1 MIQRA
6 DTLRD
11 QAYTLIRDKIIKKE
25 IPFGAR
31 ISVAE
36 LSREF
41 GISNSPIREA
51 ISRLQNEGLVVNEP
65 NSGFRVMTLDSS
77 NFNRIADSVEVIVN
91 GCYDLCLRVGKIED
105 LTELLEDRLTI
116 QKEKFDGTIS
126 FEYSSATIGFDRAFV
141 DVCNNELLSRMFD
154 SVFNMLVLC
163 TFYVYDADPDNEK
176 ENMQQHEDILN
187 AIKSGDQNL
196 VRDKIAHHF
205 DKRQFAAMLDDLS

>member
-11 QAYTLIRDKIIKKE
+11 QAYTLTRDKILKRE

-31 ISVAE
+31 LSVAK

-51 ISRLQNEGLVVNEP
+51 ISRLQNEGLVINEP
-65 NSGFRVMTLDSS
+65 NSGFRVMTLDKT

-91 GCYDLCLRVGKIED
+91 GCYDLCLRSGKTKELCD
-105 LTELLEDRLTI
+105 LLERRLAI
-116 QKEKFDGTIS
+116 QKEKFTGSIS
-126 FEYSSATIGFDRAFV
+126 YEYSSATIDFDRAFV
-141 DVCNNELLSRMFD
+141 DVCDNELLAKMFD

-163 TFYVYDADPDNEK
+163 TFYVYEACSESEK
-176 ENMQQHEDILN
+176 ENMKQHKNILA
-187 AIKSGDQNL
+187 AIKSGDEKL
-196 VRDKIAHHF
+196 ARDRIAEHF
-205 DKRQFAAMLDDLS
+205 DKRKFADMLDNLE